1 MRDDRSKAEAGAAV
15 YSSAVLTV
23 YDWFV
28 LGFSNRRLW
37 RCPTSEILALYDRFV
52 SEDHLDCGVGSG
64 YFLDRCRFPS
74 ATPRLT
80 LLDLSPTALAHC
92 QRRLARYQPRAL
104 PHNVLEPLPEPARF
118 GSISLSYL
126 LHCVPGALREK
137 AVIFDHLAAVLA
149 PGGAIFGA
157 TLLPQPPSRAA
168 RWLMDTYNRKQIFSN
183 RDDTIEDLRHALE
196 QRFEEV
202 TLVQHGCGALFAA
215 RGRAH

>member
-1 MRDDRSKAEAGAAV
+1 MGNARSKAEAGAAV
-15 YSSAVLTV
+15 YSSAVLRV

-37 RCPTSEILALYDRFV
+37 RCPTREILALYDRFV
-52 SEDHLDCGVGSG
+52 SADHLDCGVGSG

-74 ATPRLT
+74 AAPRLT

-92 QRRLARYQPRAL
+92 QRRLARYQPRTL
-104 PHNVLEPLPEPARF
+104 PHNVLEPLPEPAAF

-126 LHCVPGALREK
+126 LHCVPGALRDK
-137 AVIFDHLAAVLA
+137 AVIFDHLAAALA

-157 TLLPQPPSRAA
+157 TLLPEPPSRAA

-183 RDDTIEDLRHALE
+183 RDDTLEDLRHALE
-196 QRFEEV
+196 QRFDEV
-202 TLVQHGCGALFAA
+202 ALTQHGCGVLFSA
-215 RGRAH
+215 RGRAR